1 MISRNESGNQ
11 DHEILIGFGTMANA
25 SGAPDRGRPPRV
37 TAEGLARAVLEI
49 RGHEPTLAELAD
61 RLEVGRATLYSHVR
75 GQRALRQFAQNA
87 LLEDWDPE
95 SAEPGT
101 HWAVW
106 ARAYASQIRAKLA
119 DYPYLADVMSG
130 TRSDLP
136 GQVKH
141 TERVMARLVELGLE
155 PGEAFLLLRCLI
167 VMVVGLHAQPWGG
180 TTHDPEQSTRFESWV
195 RTHPDPLPTLIELLD
210 APNPSRPIGG
220 NGVFDILLGFLLR
233 GFAERRG
240 EVLDRG
246 FAPAP
251 GSERA
256 KAP

>member
-1 MISRNESGNQ
+1 MS
-11 DHEILIGFGTMANA
+11 NA
-25 SGAPDRGRPPRV
+25 SRAPDRGRPPRV
-37 TAEGLARAVLEI
+37 TAEGIARAVLEI
-49 RGHEPTLAELAD
+49 RGHEPTLAEVAD
-61 RLEVGRATLYSHVR
+61 RLDVGRATLYSHVR

-87 LLEDWDPE
+87 LLEDWDLR
-95 SAEPGT
+95 SVEPGT

-106 ARAYASQIRAKLA
+106 ARDYAAEIRAKLT

-136 GQVKH
+136 GQVSH

-180 TTHDPEQSTRFESWV
+180 TRHDPEQSARFESWV
-195 RTHPDPLPTLIELLD
+195 RVHPEPLPTLMQLLE
-210 APNPSRPIGG
+210 PPSASLQIGG
-220 NGVFDILLGFLLR
+220 NGVFEILLGFLLR

-240 EVLDRG
+240 EMLDAS
-246 FAPAP
+246 FAPVLGP
-251 GSERA
+251 RVRTL
-256 KAP
+256 